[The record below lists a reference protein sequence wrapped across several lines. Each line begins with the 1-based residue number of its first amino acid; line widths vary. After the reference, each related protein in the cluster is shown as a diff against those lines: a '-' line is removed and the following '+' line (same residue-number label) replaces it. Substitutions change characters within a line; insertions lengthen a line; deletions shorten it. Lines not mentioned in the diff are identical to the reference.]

1 MRARRRPRTA
11 ARARVIL
18 APLERR
24 CASGPSTTSLALG
37 LSLSVLA
44 APSLLAAQE
53 DEPTVTAA
61 LRVVAPADAECPSEA
76 EIVRAVEAQLGRAV
90 FDASAAEVFVIG
102 GMRHE
107 GSGWTAEL
115 ELQRAD
121 GTVIGTRI
129 LRTPSPRC
137 VGLADTLP
145 LVIALMVDLPR
156 SRVEIQLP
164 PPIAPPAAAPP
175 PSEAPPSPVARDPA
189 LSAPAPR
196 AEEPFAFHVGVG
208 AGGALGWL
216 PGIALGL
223 AIELA
228 IVPDPRVRIALRAAF
243 HPPWD
248 ADAAHGGL
256 RTWAAGGAIGA
267 ALRFLA
273 EDPLA
278 LDAALELGVGMFE
291 AESTGVSQPLRAQG
305 PTIDARAGIDAV
317 LALGGPW
324 SLVLDVRIGTP
335 ILPPRFDVLVDDART
350 TVFTASPL
358 FGRLGLGLR
367 LESPR

>member
-1 MRARRRPRTA
+1 LVPSETAVFHPSWAKELFPRFEYPW
-11 ARARVIL
+11 RV
-18 APLERR
+18 
-24 CASGPSTTSLALG
+24 SLALG
-37 LSLSVLA
+37 LTLSVLA
-44 APSLLAAQE
+44 APPFVAAQE

-76 EIVRAVEAQLGRAV
+76 EIIRAVEAQLGRVA
-90 FDASAAEVFVIG
+90 FDAAAPEVFVTG
-102 GMRHE
+102 GMRPDD
-107 GSGWTAEL
+107 SGWVAEL

-121 GTVIGTRI
+121 GTVIGTRV

-137 VGLADTLP
+137 VGLADALP

-156 SRVEIQLP
+156 SRIEIQLP
-164 PPIAPPAAAPP
+164 PPTALPP
-175 PSEAPPSPVARDPA
+175 PIDPRPSQPA
-189 LSAPAPR
+189 LEAEVTPSAPSPR
-196 AEEPFAFHVGVG
+196 AEAPVGFHVGVG
-208 AGGALGWL
+208 AGGAIGWL
-216 PGIALGL
+216 PGVALGL

-228 IVPDPRVRIALRAAF
+228 IVPDPRVRIALRAAL

-248 ADAAHGGL
+248 ADAVVGGL
-256 RTWAAGGAIGA
+256 RTWAAGGALGA

-273 EDPLA
+273 EHPLA
-278 LDAALELGVGMFE
+278 LDAALEVSVGMFE

-305 PTIDARAGIDAV
+305 LMIDARAGIDAV

-335 ILPPRFDVLVDDART
+335 ILQPRFDVVVDETRT
-350 TVFTASPL
+350 TVFAASPV